1 MLVVIS
7 LYNNFSVIDIQI
19 NCKHILFI
27 GFIATRN
34 MLINHQDVNEHRII
48 WQKVLDYSI
57 LDRILHSKELDS
69 FELKSNSK
77 RPFDVFRTLIYR
89 YFLLLMY
96 FYNL

>member
-1 MLVVIS
+1 M
-7 LYNNFSVIDIQI
+7 DIKI
-19 NCKHILFI
+19 ICKHILFI
-27 GFIATRN
+27 GFIAIRN

-77 RPFDVFRTLIYR
+77 RPFDV
-89 YFLLLMY
+89 
-96 FYNL
+96 